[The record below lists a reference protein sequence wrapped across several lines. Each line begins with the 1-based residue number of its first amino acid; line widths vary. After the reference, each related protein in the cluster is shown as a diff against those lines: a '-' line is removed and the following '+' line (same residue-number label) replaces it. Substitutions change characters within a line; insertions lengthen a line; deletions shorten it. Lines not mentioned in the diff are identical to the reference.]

1 VTRLIK
7 NRPEGK
13 AESIANKL
21 QAWRSRKS
29 IS

>member
-1 VTRLIK
+1 MKHLTKLIK

-21 QAWRSRKS
+21 QAWRGR
-29 IS
+29 